1 MFGLSMRE
9 MLSKS
14 IINAS
19 ENCISIYK
27 ESILNNLK
35 ALDELNNEEDVSIL
49 LASIR
54 KKYLDAVTNSVISSF
69 QISSPTVFSKIQL
82 LLMSPAACGYEGIS
96 IDNGIMAGSLFAI
109 CYYALKNKVASP
121 AECIKLNHIQNS
133 ILDKALMEI
142 DSEL

>member
-1 MFGLSMRE
+1 MFGLSIRE

-82 LLMSPAACGYEGIS
+82 LLMSPAACGYEDIS

-121 AECIKLNHIQNS
+121 SECIKLNHIQNS
-133 ILDKALMEI
+133 ILDKVLMEI